1 MLALRSLAVLVA
13 FLPLAACTPPLGTS
27 SGFGPAAGVS
37 PARGLKTAHGKSWF
51 NTAAQQST
59 LLYVS
64 NTGGVTVYTYAGN
77 NSFTLVGELFGF
89 QIPAGECTDARG
101 NVFITDEAARAI
113 VEYGHGSITPK
124 AVIPDTQGQPLSC
137 AIDRT
142 TGHMAVTNY
151 SNPSGAEPGNIVVYT
166 LPSGTATEYSDPH
179 LYEPLYCAFD
189 RKGNLFVNAY
199 DDTFHGALGELRK
212 GNPNFTILT
221 LSGGT
226 LNIPGWVQT
235 KGTQLLMGDL
245 YDPKTSSIYQLS
257 VSGST
262 ATVVGKIALSNT
274 QTLAQFT
281 LFDSGSATAIIAPD
295 NDYNN
300 VQIYSYPGGSS
311 LGSFTS
317 GLSQPVGTAISE

>member
-1 MLALRSLAVLVA
+1 M
-13 FLPLAACTPPLGTS
+13 
-27 SGFGPAAGVS
+27 GPARTHNAS
-37 PARGLKTAHGKSWF
+37 RSTSWF
-51 NTAAQQST
+51 NAAAQKSP

-64 NTGGVTVYTYAGN
+64 NAGGVTVYSVNGA

-89 QIPAGECTDARG
+89 QVPAGECADAHG
-101 NVFITDEAARAI
+101 NVFITDESARAI

-124 AVIPDTQGQPLSC
+124 AVIADTQGQPLSC

-151 SNPSGAEPGNIVVYT
+151 SDPSGAEPGNIVVYT

-189 RKGNLFVNAY
+189 RKGNLFANAY
-199 DDTFHGALGELRK
+199 DDTFHGVLGELRQ
-212 GNPNFTILT
+212 GSQNFTILT

-226 LNIPGWVQT
+226 LNLPGWVQT
-235 KGTQLLMGDL
+235 KGTQVLMGDL
-245 YDPKTSSIYQLS
+245 YDPKTSIYQLS
-257 VSGST
+257 ISGST
-262 ATVVGKIALSNT
+262 ATVVGKIALSKT

-281 LFDSGSATAIIAPD
+281 LFGSGSATVIIAPD
-295 NDYNN
+295 NDYSN
-300 VQIYSYPGGSS
+300 VQIYSYPGGAS

-317 GLSQPVGTAISE
+317 GLSMPVGTAISE

>member
-1 MLALRSLAVLVA
+1 MFALRPLAVVAA
-13 FLPLAACTPPLGTS
+13 FLLLAACTASLGES
-27 SGFGPAAGVS
+27 GGFGPSIGTT
-37 PARGLKTAHGKSWF
+37 RWHAHPNGSRGKSWF

-64 NTGGVTVYTYAGN
+64 NAGGVTVYTYGGN
-77 NSFTLVGELFGF
+77 DSFTLVGELFGF
-89 QIPAGECTDARG
+89 QTPAGECTDAHG

-189 RKGNLFVNAY
+189 RKGNLFANAY
-199 DDTFHGALGELRK
+199 DDTFHGVFGELRK
-212 GNPNFTILT
+212 GDSELHR
-221 LSGGT
+221 
-226 LNIPGWVQT
+226 
-235 KGTQLLMGDL
+235 
-245 YDPKTSSIYQLS
+245 SSR
-257 VSGST
+257 
-262 ATVVGKIALSNT
+262 
-274 QTLAQFT
+274 
-281 LFDSGSATAIIAPD
+281 
-295 NDYNN
+295 
-300 VQIYSYPGGSS
+300 
-311 LGSFTS
+311 
-317 GLSQPVGTAISE
+317 

>member
-1 MLALRSLAVLVA
+1 MFALRSLAVVGTLM
-13 FLPLAACTPPLGTS
+13 LLAACTPSPGGS
-27 SGFGPAAGVS
+27 GGFGPATGTSLVH
-37 PARGLKTAHGKSWF
+37 TANASRGKSWF
-51 NTAAQQST
+51 NAAAQQST

-64 NTGGVTVYTYAGN
+64 NTGGVTVYAYGGN

-89 QIPAGECTDARG
+89 QTPAGECSDARG

-151 SNPSGAEPGNIVVYT
+151 SDPSGAEPGNIVVYT
-166 LPSGTATEYSDPH
+166 LPSGTATEYSDSH

-189 RKGNLFVNAY
+189 RKGNLFANAY
-199 DDTFHGALGELRK
+199 DDTFHGVLGELRK
-212 GNPNFTILT
+212 GNSNFTILT

-226 LNIPGWVQT
+226 LNIPGWVLT

-257 VSGST
+257 VRGST
-262 ATVVGKIALSNT
+262 ATVVGKIALSDT

-281 LFDSGSATAIIAPD
+281 LFGSGSATAIIAPD
-295 NDYNN
+295 NDYSN
-300 VQIYSYPGGSS
+300 VQIYSFPGGSS
-311 LGSFTS
+311 LGSFTN
-317 GLSQPVGTAISE
+317 GLSQPIGTAISE